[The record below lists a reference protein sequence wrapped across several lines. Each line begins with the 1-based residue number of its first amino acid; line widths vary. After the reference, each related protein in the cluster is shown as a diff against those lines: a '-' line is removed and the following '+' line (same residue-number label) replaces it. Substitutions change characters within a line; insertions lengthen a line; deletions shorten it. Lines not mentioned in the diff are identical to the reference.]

1 MASPHGPSL
10 LERGIPQA
18 FIGGCVG
25 ALFVGLLQARGHLP
39 GGVLVFV
46 LGTVAMGFIAW
57 LPNRLL
63 LKGGEAA
70 VTSVYSPSGDTTK
83 YVPTFSHIEALEVR
97 GDLDGA
103 ARAWADACAEQ
114 PGNALVHVKA
124 ADFHLRLRKD
134 PVAALAL
141 YRVARDLPGASREL
155 VRYAQSKIVDLH
167 LGPLADE
174 GRALVELR
182 RLVEAFPGTREADE
196 ARAALARIKAKRQ
209 EG

>member
-1 MASPHGPSL
+1 M

-18 FIGGCVG
+18 VLGGCVG

-39 GGVLVFV
+39 GGVIVFV

-57 LPNRLL
+57 LPNHLM

-83 YVPTFSHIEALEVR
+83 YVPTFSHIEALEIR

-103 ARAWADACAEQ
+103 AKAWRETCAEQ

-134 PVAALAL
+134 PEAALAL
-141 YRVARDLPGASREL
+141 YRVARDLPGAGGEL
-155 VRYAQSKIVDLH
+155 VRYAQAKIVDLF
-167 LGPLADE
+167 LGPLGDE

-182 RLVEAFPGTREADE
+182 RMIDAFPGTREADE
-196 ARAALARIKAKRQ
+196 ARAALARIKATRQ
-209 EG
+209 DRQA